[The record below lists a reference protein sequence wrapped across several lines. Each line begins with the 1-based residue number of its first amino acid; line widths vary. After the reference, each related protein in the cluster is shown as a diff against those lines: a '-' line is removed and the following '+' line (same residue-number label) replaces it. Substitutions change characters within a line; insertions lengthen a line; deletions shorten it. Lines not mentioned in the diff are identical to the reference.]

1 MHPIRNIMG
10 IDQHTFHLDFG
21 WGYDCHWLPIMIIF
35 AVQIVLCSSAIYD
48 VITYYKSLPLICC
61 LPNAFIINCILVMPG
76 LSVLEP
82 VQWCPRQGS
91 TDSPD
96 MGNDASTL
104 MKQADLAIENWL
116 FTLNRWV
123 LICFNISGCFMRIEP
138 STNREFYRNLYIESW
153 GQNIKYGDFTF
164 QKKEHILTK
173 QELLRWFCLVENQF
187 SESSLAWA
195 VWFCMVRPWWFE
207 THYCIYTIVW
217 FKCPKPLGPLD
228 GLLHRPVHMR
238 QYTYSYI
245 IAHSL
250 ITDG

>member
-61 LPNAFIINCILVMPG
+61 LPNAFIIINCILVMPG

-116 FTLNRWV
+116 FALNRWV

-164 QKKEHILTK
+164 QKNGTYFDQTRITQMILLGWEPIFGK
-173 QELLRWFCLVENQF
+173 FIGMSRMILYGSAVMVWNPLLYIYDCVVQVPQTTRTSRWSATPRE
-187 SESSLAWA
+187 SLAM
-195 VWFCMVRPWWFE
+195 FGMVFVMEWS
-207 THYCIYTIVW
+207 IM
-217 FKCPKPLGPLD
+217 G
-228 GLLHRPVHMR
+228 
-238 QYTYSYI
+238 
-245 IAHSL
+245 
-250 ITDG
+250 

>member
-1 MHPIRNIMG
+1 
-10 IDQHTFHLDFG
+10 
-21 WGYDCHWLPIMIIF
+21 MIIF

-61 LPNAFIINCILVMPG
+61 LPNAFIIINCILVMPG

-164 QKKEHILTK
+164 QKRNI
-173 QELLRWFCLVENQF
+173 F
-187 SESSLAWA
+187 
-195 VWFCMVRPWWFE
+195 
-207 THYCIYTIVW
+207 
-217 FKCPKPLGPLD
+217 
-228 GLLHRPVHMR
+228 
-238 QYTYSYI
+238 
-245 IAHSL
+245 
-250 ITDG
+250 

>member
-1 MHPIRNIMG
+1 
-10 IDQHTFHLDFG
+10 
-21 WGYDCHWLPIMIIF
+21 
-35 AVQIVLCSSAIYD
+35 
-48 VITYYKSLPLICC
+48 
-61 LPNAFIINCILVMPG
+61 
-76 LSVLEP
+76 
-82 VQWCPRQGS
+82 
-91 TDSPD
+91 
-96 MGNDASTL
+96 
-104 MKQADLAIENWL
+104 
-116 FTLNRWV
+116 
-123 LICFNISGCFMRIEP
+123 
-138 STNREFYRNLYIESW
+138 
-153 GQNIKYGDFTF
+153 
-164 QKKEHILTK
+164 LTK